1 MMKNAKIIMK
11 FIFCCLQ
18 LDASV
23 AQVVEQ
29 QTSNQKFV
37 GSCPTE
43 DSILLFLF
51 CHGFTSKP
59 DHGALSSLQT
69 CTGLNTNM
77 FLVIVV
83 FMEMKKLT
91 NWL

>member
-1 MMKNAKIIMK
+1 MKNAKIIMI
-11 FIFCCLQ
+11 FIFCHLQ

-37 GSCPTE
+37 GSSPTGG
-43 DSILLFLF
+43 SILLFLF

-59 DHGALSSLQT
+59 DHGALALWKILLESH
-69 CTGLNTNM
+69 
-77 FLVIVV
+77 
-83 FMEMKKLT
+83 
-91 NWL
+91 